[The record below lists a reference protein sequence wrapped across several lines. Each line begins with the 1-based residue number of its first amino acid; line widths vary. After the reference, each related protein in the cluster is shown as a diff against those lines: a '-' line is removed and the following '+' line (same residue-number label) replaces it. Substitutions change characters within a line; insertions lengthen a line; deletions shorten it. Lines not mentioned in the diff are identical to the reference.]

1 MAESALGSE
10 IKKPTKNEKNTM
22 FFARR
27 SLVTKNEIHKGKKI
41 SINDLKFM
49 RPYNGIGV
57 KDLKKVLNKKVKKNL
72 KKNELLKWND
82 LI

>member
-1 MAESALGSE
+1 M
-10 IKKPTKNEKNTM
+10 IKILLKKT
-22 FFARR
+22 A
-27 SLVTKNEIHKGKKI
+27 VTLKEC

-57 KDLKKVLNKKVKKNL
+57 KDLKKVLNKKVKKSI
-72 KKNELLKWND
+72 KKNKLLKWND

>member
-1 MAESALGSE
+1 
-10 IKKPTKNEKNTM
+10 
-22 FFARR
+22 
-27 SLVTKNEIHKGKKI
+27 
-41 SINDLKFM
+41 M